1 MKMSTQKIRM
11 AVMLLLC
18 VLLAPLSL
26 QAQNVTVHPGNG
38 SMMPALK
45 SGNTDTFYGWG
56 GFATWKHEQ
65 LSLTMTTGD
74 SDNNLTDESNQLTSS
89 GQLAKPAN
97 DIFASSGVA
106 TFNYITFVS
115 GGTTY
120 YLNAQ
125 GRFTTEKTTTWEVDD
140 DGYVHSGSTYL
151 TCSNSGNPRTL
162 STGTSSSQRRLR
174 KDNSGRLYYQEGS
187 FFSTTTYYLHGT
199 TSANTQ
205 PTLANNTNGLA
216 VWTEETV
223 STTKCLQLGK
233 GGNNMVMDTYLTI
246 ALPKGYRFTGYTIQ
260 FHRINRP
267 NGAPNSVNETSYQ
280 ISFGET
286 DNTFTYT
293 STTNSTD
300 DNLTTY
306 YGGIPQGNTTQHT
319 ISRTSDTDM
328 ENVLYF
334 KLSAGERTGRAF
346 IQLDFVELYFTAEHN
361 TPTLIPAQT
370 ATEVSAV
377 DIPFTTSKID
387 YGQLIMRD
395 IDGHAQGSSNYDS
408 STGRMSYDGTIRD
421 MNANMTL
428 YEKGSVETITAAQ
441 NDFDGT
447 AGDIVKYYQSGHSI
461 SSAGDFFKLESSK
474 HPRFNYDD
482 GEAIYYIESP
492 IWAVNSAATNPHK
505 NPIGYRIVSAKFNY
519 GAGTG
524 SVYLPATF
532 KIQFESTGHGPNED
546 GTYGLNVFSGN
557 YNWNP
562 SYHTVWRI
570 DQDGYIYGYNT
581 SNGTTYY
588 LAVNGSNIGMTTTK
602 PTATNGTFE
611 VVNNQIRL
619 KSDNTKYIG
628 WNETVDGQY
637 VDDNGYTND
646 NVTRYFVIAADE
658 AHRSTYNEMSA
669 ATTGTHGEYVLKIYG
684 PDGETV
690 AETINVGEEG
700 GSVTVTGYN
709 NDAIKIGVVGT
720 ALINAEITMQALDP
734 YIDRLDIVCQES
746 GGTGGKLTQQFSAT
760 DFAVKGGKFT
770 FYVPQGFPA
779 PAKFT
784 FENLYSHY
792 GDETYYG
799 NTSSTNH
806 ARYFFVKSPYEQ
818 TAANVYNRNNADSY
832 TTKILTEKVG
842 STKFTFNNASTV
854 GSAGGWFEEYAFS
867 PSNYT
872 GSFNDFTFSQ
882 TEMTAHTVKT
892 AYLFTCDEPRYNI
905 APTTATQH
913 VYYAFYEMKIDM
925 QTKTYVPVLEWEK
938 VYDETYDG
946 GGKTDSKWGLTLTTT
961 ETVDDHGRHS
971 GYLTVTQ
978 IIDAIDNKYDGVQG
992 LDSNGEDAPKSKDQ
1006 ILYVDGSKL
1015 MSIVENQTSTT
1026 SGGTTTYTSHPK
1038 SELKAAL
1045 DKNALIYLPYGSKS
1059 SDDNF
1064 AFNTIEDYTK
1074 TPIFRGANNFV
1085 MTDKYAF
1092 YAPYD
1097 IQVDAAKMAYYERK
1111 ISKDTYG
1118 KVQNATL
1125 IMPFKLN
1132 LEGGTHTNE
1141 DGTYFTLHKMQT
1153 NQSIELQGGKPYAYF
1168 PNEVADVSVT
1178 VPHTPYMVRLDEKN
1192 SNEDQDYSFV
1202 VSENGTLIKATT
1214 GATTAGGYNYYF
1226 TGETS
1231 TGTVAAGGTYP
1242 GGDYT
1247 LTNQGTYAGQAID
1260 KTKGVFYFARDRF
1273 VNSAELASSIT
1284 TVKIYPFRSYY
1295 KVGGSARSFSTMN
1308 VIFGQNDNDIED
1320 AIRDLNEKQMDMS
1333 LRTGKGT
1340 LTITSAIDNMV
1351 RISGINGVSHY
1362 NLNLSAGETK
1372 TVSVPAGIYIVNGA
1386 KILVK

>member
-1 MKMSTQKIRM
+1 MKMNTQKIRM

-74 SDNNLTDESNQLTSS
+74 SDNNLTDDSNQLTGS

-97 DIFASSGVA
+97 NIFASAADANG
-106 TFNYITFVS
+106 NK
-115 GGTTY
+115 
-120 YLNAQ
+120 YLQ
-125 GRFTTEKTTTWEVDD
+125 I
-140 DGYVHSGSTYL
+140 
-151 TCSNSGNPRTL
+151 
-162 STGTSSSQRRLR
+162 
-174 KDNSGRLYYQEGS
+174 
-187 FFSTTTYYLHGT
+187 
-199 TSANTQ
+199 
-205 PTLANNTNGLA
+205 
-216 VWTEETV
+216 
-223 STTKCLQLGK
+223 GK
-233 GGNNMVMDTYLTI
+233 GRSSRVNNQAVGLDTYLTI
-246 ALPKGYRFTGYTIQ
+246 ALPKGYRFTGYTIK
-260 FHRINRP
+260 FHRISAP
-267 NGAPNSVNETSYQ
+267 NGLPSGTRSQNWSGN
-280 ISFGET
+280 INFGET
-286 DNTFTYT
+286 NNAFTYI
-293 STTNSTD
+293 STTNTTD
-300 DNLTTY
+300 NNITTY
-306 YGGIPQGNTTQHT
+306 RGGIGQNNTTVYT

-328 ENVLYF
+328 DNVLYF
-334 KLSAGERTGRAF
+334 KLDNGRQYSGNSNSTYSGRCF

-370 ATEVSAV
+370 ATNVSAV

-387 YGQLIMRD
+387 YGQLVMRD
-395 IDGHAQGSSNYDS
+395 INGVAQGSSGYQS
-408 STGRMSYDGTIRD
+408 SSGRMSYDGTIRD
-421 MNANMTL
+421 MNANMIL
-428 YEKGSVETITAAQ
+428 YEEGSVKKVTSAE

-447 AGDIVKYYQSGHSI
+447 EGYMVDTHSGSI
-461 SSAGDFFKLESSK
+461 SSAGEYFKLESSK
-474 HPRFNYDD
+474 HVNLNDD

-492 IWAVNSAATNPHK
+492 VWAVNTAAANPHK
-505 NPIGYRIVSAKFNY
+505 NPIGYRIVSAIFNY
-519 GAGTG
+519 AAGTG
-524 SVYLPATF
+524 DTYLPATF
-532 KIQFESTGHGPNED
+532 KIQYESVNHGPDQN
-546 GTYGLNVFSGN
+546 GTYGLNTYSQT

-570 DQDGYIYGYNT
+570 DQEGYIYGYNT
-581 SNGTTYY
+581 ANGDMLYLSVNGT
-588 LAVNGSNIGMTTTK
+588 NIVMTTTK
-602 PTATNGTFE
+602 PSAAVGTFD
-611 VVNNQIRL
+611 VVDNDGVSQIRL
-619 KSDNTKYIG
+619 KSDETKYIG
-628 WNETVDGQY
+628 WREEVDGTY
-637 VDDNGYTND
+637 VDDNGQPND
-646 NVTRYFVIAADE
+646 NVTRYVEVAAD
-658 AHRSTYNEMSA
+658 AGHRSTYNEVSA
-669 ATTGTHGEYVLKIYG
+669 ASTAAHGAYTLKIYE
-684 PDGETV
+684 PDGVTAKEEIEV
-690 AETINVGEEG
+690 SDEG
-700 GSVTVTGYN
+700 GTIEVTGYN

-720 ALINAEITMQALDP
+720 ALINGQVTMQALDP

-770 FYVPQGFPA
+770 FYVPTGFPA

-792 GDETYYG
+792 GDETYY
-799 NTSSTNH
+799 NTPSTNH

-867 PSNYT
+867 PSKYT
-872 GSFNDFTFSQ
+872 GSFNDFTFNQ
-882 TEMTAHTVKT
+882 TEMSNGTIKT

-913 VYYAFYEMKIDM
+913 LYYAFYEMTVDM
-925 QTKTYVPVLEWEK
+925 QSKTYEPILTWNK

-946 GGKTDSKWGLTLTTT
+946 SGKTDSKWGLTLTTT

-978 IIDAIDNKYDGVQG
+978 I
-992 LDSNGEDAPKSKDQ
+992 LDKIGQRTGNNTVAGGPTNTDQ
-1006 ILYVDGSKL
+1006 ILFVDGSKL
-1015 MSIVENQTSTT
+1015 MSIVENQTST
-1026 SGGTTTYTSHPK
+1026 GTGSNITYTSHPK
-1038 SELKAAL
+1038 SELMNVL

-1074 TPIFRGANNFV
+1074 SPIFRGANNFV

-1111 ISKDTYG
+1111 ISKDSYG

-1141 DGTYFTLHKMQT
+1141 DGTYFTLHKMQAS
-1153 NQSIELQGGKPYAYF
+1153 QSIELQGGKPYAYF
-1168 PNEVADVSVT
+1168 PNEVADVTVT
-1178 VPHTPYMVRLDEKN
+1178 DPHTPYMVRLDEKN
-1192 SNEDQDYSFV
+1192 TNDEQDYSFV

-1214 GATTAGGYNYYF
+1214 GASVATTSDGYNYYYV
-1226 TGETS
+1226 GETS

-1242 GGDYT
+1242 GGSYT

-1273 VNSAELASSIT
+1273 VNSAELASSIS

-1295 KVGGSARSFSTMN
+1295 KVSGSAKSFSTMN

-1320 AIRDLNEKQMDMS
+1320 AIRDLQEKQMDMS

-1351 RISGINGVSHY
+1351 RIIGINGVSHY